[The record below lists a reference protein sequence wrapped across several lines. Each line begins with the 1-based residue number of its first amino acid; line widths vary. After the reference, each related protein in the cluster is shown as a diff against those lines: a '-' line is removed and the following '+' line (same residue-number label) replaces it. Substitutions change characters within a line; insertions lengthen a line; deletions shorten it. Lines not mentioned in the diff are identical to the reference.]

1 MRAALTIRAI
11 LARVGGALGY
21 PWFARVEA
29 QSTAPAPA
37 SVIPADP
44 EFERLRALASSG
56 VPGCV
61 AARQKLKAATV
72 RGLAVATGKPAPK
85 MAGQR

>member
-11 LARVGGALGY
+11 LRRVGGALGF
-21 PWFARVEA
+21 PWFAKAEA
-29 QSTAPAPA
+29 HSAAPAP
-37 SVIPADP
+37 VIPADP

-56 VPGCV
+56 VAGCTE
-61 AARQKLKAATV
+61 ARRKLKAATV
-72 RGLAVATGKPAPK
+72 RGLALATGKPVPE

>member
-1 MRAALTIRAI
+1 VRAALTIRAI
-11 LARVGGALGY
+11 LRRVGGALGF
-21 PWFARVEA
+21 PWFTKAQA
-29 QSTAPAPA
+29 QSATPAPV

-56 VPGCV
+56 VAGCTV
-61 AARQKLKAATV
+61 ARRKLKAATV
-72 RGLAVATGKPAPK
+72 RGLAKATGKPVPE